1 MYLIYLAIVL
11 PYALLQAGFA
21 ATVMRRSP
29 PAADPTADP
38 GAGSAAAPAVDP
50 TVDPAAAAAR
60 TPAVDVVVTCYAED
74 PALLAECCDSI
85 AKQDYPGSLRIFVV
99 DDGSPNAA
107 DIRRA
112 LDEVK
117 RRHPRRDWTLV
128 LSPRHTNKRATQDAA
143 FRLCTGEI
151 MVTVDSDTVLH
162 ADAVSRIVEL
172 FADPRVGGVCGNVH
186 ARNARQNLLTGLLD
200 RRYQHLFEQER
211 AAQSRWGA
219 VLCCAGPLSG
229 FRRSVVEPVWD
240 DYLQQS
246 FLGRR
251 CVTGD
256 DIHLTALVLRQG
268 YTTRFA
274 WRAHADTQVPAS
286 LGHYCRQQLR
296 WQRSM
301 YRELAWMLPMLPR
314 WHPYIALDIAARVLL
329 PFLLAAITL
338 FLGAEV
344 VMIDPAYL
352 RQDAYLLVVPMLV
365 YAALVLWQVGD
376 LKFLAYAPL
385 HLLLL
390 PFKLYAVLSLTS
402 NSWMTPRGRRY

>member
-1 MYLIYLAIVL
+1 MYLVYLVIVL
-11 PYALLQAGFA
+11 PYALFQAGFA
-21 ATVMRRSP
+21 ASVTRRRP
-29 PAADPTADP
+29 PTADP
-38 GAGSAAAPAVDP
+38 AADAGAGSAAIPAA
-50 TVDPAAAAAR
+50 DPAAAAAAAAYA
-60 TPAVDVVVTCYAED
+60 PAVDVVITCYGED
-74 PALLAECCDSI
+74 PALLTECCASV
-85 AKQDYPGSLRIFVV
+85 AAQDYPGPLRIFVV
-99 DDGSPNAA
+99 DDGSPNAV

-112 LDEVK
+112 LDEVR
-117 RRHPRRDWTLV
+117 RRHPERDWTV
-128 LSPRHTNKRATQDAA
+128 ILSPRHVNKRATQDVA
-143 FRLCTGEI
+143 FRRGSGEI

-172 FADPRVGGVCGNVH
+172 FADPEVGGVCGNVH

-219 VLCCAGPLSG
+219 VLCCSGPLSG
-229 FRRSVVEPVWD
+229 YRRSVLEPIWD
-240 DYLQQS
+240 DYITQS
-246 FLGRR
+246 FLGHR

-256 DIHLTALVLRQG
+256 DIHLTVLVLRHG
-268 YTTRFA
+268 ATTRFA
-274 WRAHADTQVPAS
+274 SRAHADTQVPAS

-301 YRELAWMLPMLPR
+301 YRELAWMVPMLPR
-314 WHPYIALDIAARVLL
+314 WNPYIALDIAARVLL
-329 PFLLAAITL
+329 PFLLAAMAM

-376 LKFLAYAPL
+376 LRFLAYAPL
-385 HLLLL
+385 HLLLV
-390 PFKLYAVLSLTS
+390 PFKLYAVLSLAS
-402 NSWMTPRGRRY
+402 NSWMTPRGRR